1 MAARPQ
7 GSDALH
13 SPVMVAQV
21 LDGLLTDLGGF
32 YVDGTV
38 GLGGH
43 TQALLERLAPAGR
56 VLGLEL
62 DPAAFDIASANL
74 AGSGKRLL
82 LRRTS
87 YAELSRLLPELGV
100 THCNG
105 LLLDLGLSSFT
116 LERSGRGFSFQ
127 TDEPLDMRFDSG
139 QGQPLATRLGS
150 WSRDEIAGILR
161 QYGEERR
168 AGAIAKAIHA
178 AAAEGSLVTSG
189 ALAAAVRTVVWG
201 DQASGTLARVF
212 QAFRIKINDELAVL
226 EKFLPQIPA
235 LLASGARA
243 AIISFHSLEDR
254 LVKRFI
260 AAESKDCI
268 CPPELPVCRCGHT
281 ATVRA
286 VNKKPLTPSPEELD
300 RNPRSRSAKLRIFER
315 LP

>member
-1 MAARPQ
+1 MAASPQ

-13 SPVMVAQV
+13 RPVMVEQV
-21 LDGLLTDLGGF
+21 LDGLLTDPGGL
-32 YVDGTV
+32 YVDGTL

-43 TQALLERLAPAGR
+43 TRALLERLSPAGR

-62 DPAAFDIASANL
+62 DPAAFDLATANL
-74 AGSGKRLL
+74 AGNRERLV

-87 YAELSRLLPELGV
+87 YADLSHLLPELGV
-100 THCNG
+100 TRCNG

-116 LERSGRGFSFQ
+116 LEQSGRGFSFQ
-127 TDEPLDMRFDSG
+127 TDEPLDMRFDPG
-139 QGQPLATRLGS
+139 QGRPLAARLVS
-150 WSRDEIAGILR
+150 WSRDDIADILR

-168 AGAIAKAIHA
+168 AGAIARAIYTA
-178 AAAEGSLVTSG
+178 TTDGSLATSG
-189 ALAAAVRTVVWG
+189 DLAAAVRTVVWG

-226 EKFLPQIPA
+226 ENFLPQIPA
-235 LLASGARA
+235 LLAAGARA

-260 AAESKDCI
+260 VTESKDCI

-286 VNKKPLTPSPEELD
+286 VNKKPLTPSAAELD